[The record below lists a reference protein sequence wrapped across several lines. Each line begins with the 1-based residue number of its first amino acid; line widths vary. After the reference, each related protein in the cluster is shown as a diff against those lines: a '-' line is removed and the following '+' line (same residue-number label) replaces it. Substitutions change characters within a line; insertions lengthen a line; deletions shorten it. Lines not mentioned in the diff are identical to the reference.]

1 MKIAIIGGGLFGI
14 TTFLKL
20 KSSGY
25 DCILIEKEKKLMTGA
40 STNNLNRLHL
50 GYHYP
55 RDDETAKQSSKG
67 YKTFYDY
74 YKSSVI
80 KHFENYYLI
89 SKHNSLIDFK
99 NYLKFCKRNN
109 LAFKIIKEKNF
120 FTQINKKFKNIQGII
135 KVKEPIYSWKLIIKL
150 ISYRLK
156 KYKKKNI
163 FTNSEV
169 KDVIKQKKIY
179 LIKTKKNVFQADII
193 IDASY
198 LSLNYKFAKTTKIQ
212 NYLKKLN
219 FQITIIPEIII
230 KNFKRLGLAVMDG
243 PFFSILP
250 KGKESKHLLYHVK
263 YSVIKE
269 NKSLTKSI
277 QNIKKSKYLD
287 YFQKIRTRMA
297 KDINY
302 FLPEMKFAFTNK
314 FYLSK
319 RVIFKNKNDRRTSS
333 VIELQ
338 KNYFLIASGKIDHS
352 VDVANKMSR
361 VIKKII

>member
-40 STNNLNRLHL
+40 STNNLNRIHL

-55 RDDETAKQSSKG
+55 RDDETAKQSCKG
-67 YKTFYDY
+67 YKTFYDFY
-74 YKSSVI
+74 QSSVI
-80 KHFENYYLI
+80 KNFENYYLI

-109 LAFKIIKEKNF
+109 LAFKIIQAKNF
-120 FTQINKKFKNIQGII
+120 FTQINKKFSNIQGII

-150 ISYRLK
+150 INYRLK
-156 KYKKKNI
+156 NYKKKNI

-169 KDVIKQKKIY
+169 KSVIKKKKIY
-179 LIKTKKNVFQADII
+179 LIKTKKNIFQADIV

-198 LSLNYKFAKTTKIQ
+198 LSLNYKFIKRTEIQ
-212 NYLKKLN
+212 NYLKKLI
-219 FQITIIPEIII
+219 FQITIIPEIIV

-250 KGKESKHLLYHVK
+250 KGNESKHLLYHVK
-263 YSVIKE
+263 HSVIKE
-269 NKSLTKSI
+269 SKSLTKSI
-277 QNIKKSKYLD
+277 QSIKEGKYLD
-287 YFQKIRTRMA
+287 YIKKIKLFIK
-297 KDINY
+297 KDISY
-302 FLPEMKFAFTNK
+302 FLPELKFAYTNK
-314 FYLSK
+314 FYYSK

-333 VIELQ
+333 VIEFQ

-352 VDVANKMSR
+352 VDIANNIIRK
-361 VIKKII
+361 IKKII